1 MAYNPKKMIRKVR
14 DNNKSS
20 FLSIPTYIRIKMDI
34 SKGDW
39 VEFKESKDGK
49 IYIEKV
55 DNIE

>member
-55 DNIE
+55 SE